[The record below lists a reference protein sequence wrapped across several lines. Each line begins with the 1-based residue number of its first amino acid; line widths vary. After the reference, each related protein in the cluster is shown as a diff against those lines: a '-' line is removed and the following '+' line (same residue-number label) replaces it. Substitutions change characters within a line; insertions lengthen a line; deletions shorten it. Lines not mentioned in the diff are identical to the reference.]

1 MTLPNGPE
9 HLSHAPRTGTTGPQ
23 RILAATDL
31 GPIGASAIRVAH
43 ARANETGG
51 RLAICHVIQDPP
63 ADPDAAGQRIAE
75 VHQELTRVLKAEL
88 GDAADHVEVFVPVGD
103 PARQVHDCA
112 EAWQAEL
119 VVLGRPE
126 QAHGLLARL
135 FKPNVV
141 DKVVRW
147 ASCAILV
154 TRPSPGTRRIVVGTD
169 FSDPSMS
176 VLSAAADEQRRT
188 GASVYAI
195 HCVPPAS
202 FMPVGDPAAGVMPA
216 VAWDEIEAAMRHRI
230 EEASL
235 EAGLRA
241 APQILALS
249 ASDGLVQIAKD
260 LSADLVIVG
269 THGRK
274 GVARLAF
281 GSVAQHVVDHA
292 PCPVLV
298 VPLHEAR

>member
-1 MTLPNGPE
+1 MTLSHGPE

-31 GPIGASAIRVAH
+31 GPIGDSAIKIAY
-43 ARANETGG
+43 ARMCETGG

-63 ADPDAAGQRIAE
+63 SDQDAALKRIAE
-75 VHQELTRVLKAEL
+75 VHRELTRVLKAEI
-88 GDAADHVEVFVPVGD
+88 GEHADEVEVFVPVGD
-103 PARQVHDCA
+103 PARQIHDCA

-126 QAHGLLARL
+126 HAHGLLARL

-169 FSDPSMS
+169 FSDPSMP
-176 VLSAAADEQRRT
+176 VLAAAADEQRRT
-188 GASVYAI
+188 GASVYAV

-202 FMPVGDPAAGVMPA
+202 FMPIGDPAAGVMPA
-216 VAWDEIEAAMRHRI
+216 VAWEEIEEAMRHKL
-230 EEASL
+230 EECSR

-241 APQILALS
+241 APQIVALS

-260 LSADLVIVG
+260 LSADMVIVG

-298 VPLHEAR
+298 VPLHAGG